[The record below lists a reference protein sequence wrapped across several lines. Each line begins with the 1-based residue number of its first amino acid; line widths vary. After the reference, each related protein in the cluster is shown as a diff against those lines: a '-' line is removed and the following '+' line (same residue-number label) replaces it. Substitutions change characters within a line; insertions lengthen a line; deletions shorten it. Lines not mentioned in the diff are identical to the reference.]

1 MEDKAN
7 QRPAGG
13 IFIGCQA
20 RGRFRASSF
29 KHMEVG
35 KLKSRTK
42 RETIIAVAIVLVA
55 LVLAGGYFIH
65 TSRRGQPRIKPL
77 WAEGRYVMPHSLRA
91 NTVADVM
98 ITDFA
103 DIAVGKNINF
113 QICAT
118 YRYFKITVF
127 HSYPALA
134 SLVTVGLSDGQLLS
148 ITHPAN
154 HPGGVTQIISTTQ
167 PWPHGR
173 HYVTLQGLRADNVS
187 YAEGTGEIHVMVA
200 TAANPDVITQGI
212 VPPPPHERLTVQAES
227 VAPGLCTLVL
237 FTLKLRPGNHG
248 DISQIGK
255 RSCHRVAIISYSHG
269 RNGVG

>member
-1 MEDKAN
+1 M
-7 QRPAGG
+7 
-13 IFIGCQA
+13 
-20 RGRFRASSF
+20 
-29 KHMEVG
+29 
-35 KLKSRTK
+35 KSRTK